1 MLNKKAQATSWSLKE
16 IGELLLRIFAVVLL
30 LVFLVSV
37 INIFTVSKP
46 IRNAYQDFV
55 RVIGEI
61 EDLHDGEELLVPILS
76 ENHHMII
83 RPMEVVKEQQ
93 LGCKLDKS
101 DYCACL
107 LNDNDQTLRCKT
119 FNKKD
124 DEKEVVEIHPLTEV
138 MLNNK
143 QGILLIYENDE
154 IILS

>member
-16 IGELLLRIFAVVLL
+16 IGDLLLRIFAVVLL
-30 LVFLVSV
+30 LVFLVNV
-37 INIFTVSKP
+37 VNIFTQSKP
-46 IRNAYQDFV
+46 IRNAYQDFA

-61 EDLHDGEELLVPILS
+61 EDLNEGEELLVPILS

-83 RPMEVVKEQQ
+83 RPMEVVKDQK

-124 DEKEVVEIHPLTEV
+124 DEGERVEIHPLTDV
-138 MLNNK
+138 YLDFK
-143 QGILLIYENDE
+143 RGVSLIYENDE
-154 IILS
+154 ITLS